1 LFQLYE
7 VKGATNPDLPRQV
20 IAGRLRISLPPTT
33 TEIVRDGAIGAG
45 TRRAPPGVHCSLVA
59 DLSGDT
65 GSFEELAMPLFA
77 RLYNFAHWLTQEQAS
92 AEDLVQETYMKA
104 LRGFSSFQQGTN
116 FRAWM
121 YRILRNTF
129 LTTQAGLKASASISL
144 DSDDGQS
151 AEPAA
156 AETPESALLAHAEQ
170 ETIQSALE
178 KLPVKFREIILL
190 CDLEEMSYQEIGAT
204 LGIPLGTVMSR
215 LSRARKAMR
224 ELLAPKLQGT
234 SR

>member
-1 LFQLYE
+1 
-7 VKGATNPDLPRQV
+7 
-20 IAGRLRISLPPTT
+20 
-33 TEIVRDGAIGAG
+33 
-45 TRRAPPGVHCSLVA
+45 
-59 DLSGDT
+59 
-65 GSFEELAMPLFA
+65 MPLFA
-77 RLYNFAHWLTQEQAS
+77 RLYNFAYWLTQDRAE

-129 LTTQAGLKASASISL
+129 LTTQAGLKASASVSL
-144 DSDDGQS
+144 DSDDAS

-156 AETPESALLAHAEQ
+156 AETPESVLLARLDQ
-170 ETIQSALE
+170 DTIQNALE

-190 CDLEEMSYQEIGAT
+190 CDLEEMSYQEIGET
-204 LGIPLGTVMSR
+204 LGIPMGTVMSR
-215 LSRARKAMR
+215 LSRARRAMR
-224 ELLAPKLQGT
+224 ELLAAKLKGA